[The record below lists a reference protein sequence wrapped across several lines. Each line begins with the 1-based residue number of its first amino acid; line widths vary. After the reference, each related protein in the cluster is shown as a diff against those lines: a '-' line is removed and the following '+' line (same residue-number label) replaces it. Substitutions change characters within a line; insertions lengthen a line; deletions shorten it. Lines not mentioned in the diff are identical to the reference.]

1 MRTLLTAIALIG
13 MIGCELPTV
22 FGPPADWS
30 YHPPQPIEEPID
42 TIPVDTIVPIDT
54 CTELIEYTTPAFV
67 TLYMKFDEPQDSV
80 LWEGGGIQS
89 YDLKEVVQHITG
101 LQAKVDTS
109 PIGGSVLLLGTNNH
123 TQFQLKIFARI
134 GGYKWYMGT
143 ATQSLILP
151 GSDAAY
157 YKAAINDYPS
167 FDMFSFFGS
176 DITCE
181 QGVGLCREVLKDC
194 HAGRWYADLF
204 YLPCQPPQTVRDS
217 LDLYGWERIRAASK
231 QYVIDLRGKTGY
243 DLKALAATGAQIIVK
258 E

>member
-1 MRTLLTAIALIG
+1 MRTLITIFTLVSIISCDWLEYYPA
-13 MIGCELPTV
+13 PTD
-22 FGPPADWS
+22 FA
-30 YHPPQPIEEPID
+30 YHPPAEPVEEPVD

-54 CTELIEYTTPAFV
+54 CMELIEYTTPAFV
-67 TLYMKFDEPQDSV
+67 TLYMKFDEPQDTV

-157 YKAAINDYPS
+157 YKAAISDYPS

-181 QGVGLCREVLKDC
+181 QGIGLCREVLKDC

-217 LDLYGWERIRAASK
+217 LDLYGWERIRASK
-231 QYVIDLRGKTGY
+231 PYRIDLRGKTGY
-243 DLKALAATGAQIIVK
+243 NLNALAATGAQIIVK